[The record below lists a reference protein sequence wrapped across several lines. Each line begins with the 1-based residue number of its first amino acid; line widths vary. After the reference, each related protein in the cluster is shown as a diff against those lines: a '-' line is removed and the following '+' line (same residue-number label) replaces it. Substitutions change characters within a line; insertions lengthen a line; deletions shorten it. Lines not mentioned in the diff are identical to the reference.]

1 MILITAC
8 GAVIICLAGA
18 IAAVAFALRKN
29 PLAEGLMELAKEV
42 TALEEEMGEHFW
54 TDALNQIGSENVQA
68 EYFVN
73 IGGMPELQNITV
85 GIDGKIRRDMGRQL
99 LDAESSVSVANAEI
113 AEGSLWGTADRL
125 YLQVPSV
132 WEGSV
137 VLGAENISGQW
148 NDSAVKRGVEKLT
161 GQDLEIDQRIDAALF
176 RSFTVEPF
184 SAADFL
190 EKNSEKLRAVYEKMK
205 VIKVEKAQKEGLLNE
220 EQAGGLEEYVLA
232 DAAGNELQT
241 ICYLVILPE
250 EELKAFFP
258 DLVGD
263 IRLGVYLD
271 QEKRIV
277 RICTLPGE
285 KLATGIWEGR
295 AALNLTG
302 TEAVVDRLELES
314 TGVVNA
320 AQVLS
325 GLREKT
331 GTVSGAGSSDGAGDS
346 EKLRSSDVVGVSEEP
361 GISDEAGVS
370 DETGIFEESASAL
383 DLPGM
388 TEIEG
393 TIILEKNRD
402 VAGSYSMECSTF
414 VKERESVWEF
424 SLEAGMRG
432 ERAVAGEDVRD
443 VKGTDTGKSID
454 AVKGTD
460 TENVGTGEEND
471 MRNSNFVGEN
481 FSIEVENLVLKSQGE
496 VVCRG
501 SGEITFAPLEGE
513 IQMPSGK
520 EYWIG
525 EMNELETVVFLAE
538 CTKNIYE
545 NYSGYMRL
553 MQ

>member
-1 MILITAC
+1 MEKNNKRKQMILITAC
-8 GAVIICLAGA
+8 GAVIVCLAGA

-54 TDALNQIGSENVQA
+54 TDALNQIGSENVEA
-68 EYFVN
+68 EYSVN

-85 GIDGKIRRDMGRQL
+85 GIDGKIRRDMERQL
-99 LDAESSVSVANAEI
+99 LDMESSVSVANAQI
-113 AEGSLWGTADRL
+113 AEGSLWGTADSL

-161 GQDLEIDQRIDAALF
+161 GQDLEIDRRIDAALF
-176 RSFTVEPF
+176 RSFMVEPF

-220 EQAGGLEEYVLA
+220 EQAGQLEEYVLA

-250 EELKAFFP
+250 EELKALFP

-285 KLATGIWEGR
+285 KLATGIWEGH

-314 TGVVNA
+314 KGVVNA

-325 GLREKT
+325 GLREKI
-331 GTVSGAGSSDGAGDS
+331 G
-346 EKLRSSDVVGVSEEP
+346 
-361 GISDEAGVS
+361 
-370 DETGIFEESASAL
+370 TGIFEESESTS
-383 DLPGM
+383 DLA
-388 TEIEG
+388 
-393 TIILEKNRD
+393 D
-402 VAGSYSMECSTF
+402 
-414 VKERESVWEF
+414 
-424 SLEAGMRG
+424 
-432 ERAVAGEDVRD
+432 
-443 VKGTDTGKSID
+443 
-454 AVKGTD
+454 
-460 TENVGTGEEND
+460 
-471 MRNSNFVGEN
+471 
-481 FSIEVENLVLKSQGE
+481 
-496 VVCRG
+496 
-501 SGEITFAPLEGE
+501 
-513 IQMPSGK
+513 
-520 EYWIG
+520 
-525 EMNELETVVFLAE
+525 LAE
-538 CTKNIYE
+538 I
-545 NYSGYMRL
+545 
-553 MQ
+553 

>member
-1 MILITAC
+1 MEKNNKRKQMILITAC
-8 GAVIICLAGA
+8 GAVIVCLAGA

-68 EYFVN
+68 EYSVN

-85 GIDGKIRRDMGRQL
+85 GIDGKIRRDMGGQL

-137 VLGAENISGQW
+137 VLDTENINGQW

-161 GQDLEIDQRIDAALF
+161 GQDLEIDRRIDAALF

-220 EQAGGLEEYVLA
+220 EQAGQLEEYVLA

-285 KLATGIWEGR
+285 KLATGIWEGH

-314 TGVVNA
+314 AGVVNA

-325 GLREKT
+325 GLREKI
-331 GTVSGAGSSDGAGDS
+331 G
-346 EKLRSSDVVGVSEEP
+346 
-361 GISDEAGVS
+361 
-370 DETGIFEESASAL
+370 TGIFEESESTS
-383 DLPGM
+383 DLADLA
-388 TEIEG
+388 EIEG

-414 VKERESVWEF
+414 VKERENVWEF
-424 SLEAGMRG
+424 SLEAGVRG
-432 ERAVAGEDVRD
+432 ERAAASESAEDA
-443 VKGTDTGKSID
+443 KGTETGKSID

-460 TENVGTGEEND
+460 TENVDTGEEND
-471 MRNSNFVGEN
+471 MRKSNFAGGKL
-481 FSIEVENLVLKSQGE
+481 SIEVENLVLKSQGE
-496 VVCRG
+496 VVGRG

-513 IQMPSGK
+513 IQMPSRK
-520 EYWIG
+520 EYRIV

>member
-1 MILITAC
+1 MEKNNKRKQTILITVC
-8 GAVIICLAGA
+8 GAAIVCLAGT
-18 IAAVAFALRKN
+18 AAVAALTLQKN
-29 PLAEGLMELAKEV
+29 PLAEGLMELAREV

-68 EYFVN
+68 EYSVN
-73 IGGMPELQNITV
+73 VGGMPELQNITV
-85 GIDGKIRRDMGRQL
+85 GIDGKIRRDMERQL
-99 LDAESSVSVANAEI
+99 LDAEGSVSVANAEI
-113 AEGSLWGTADRL
+113 AEGSLWGTADSL
-125 YLQVPSV
+125 YLQVPSM

-137 VLGAENISGQW
+137 VLKAENISGQW

-161 GQDLEIDQRIDAALF
+161 GQDLEIDRRIDAALF
-176 RSFTVEPF
+176 RSFMVESF

-205 VIKVEKAQKEGLLNE
+205 VIKAEKAQKEGLLNE
-220 EQAGGLEEYVLA
+220 EQAGVLEEYVLA
-232 DAAGNELQT
+232 DAAGNKLQT

-271 QEKRIV
+271 QEKQIV

-285 KLATGIWEGR
+285 KFATGIWEGR

-325 GLREKT
+325 GLWEKT
-331 GTVSGAGSSDGAGDS
+331 G
-346 EKLRSSDVVGVSEEP
+346 
-361 GISDEAGVS
+361 
-370 DETGIFEESASAL
+370 TGIFEESESTS
-383 DLPGM
+383 DLTDM
-388 TEIEG
+388 AEIEG
-393 TIILEKNRD
+393 NIILEKNRD
-402 VAGSYSMECSTF
+402 VAGSCRMECSTF
-414 VKERESVWEF
+414 VKERENVWEF
-424 SLEAGMRG
+424 SLEAGIHG
-432 ERAVAGEDVRD
+432 ERVVAGEDVRD
-443 VKGTDTGKSID
+443 AKGTDTGKSID

-460 TENVGTGEEND
+460 AENVGTGEEND

-501 SGEITFAPLEGE
+501 SGEITFAPIEGE

-520 EYWIG
+520 EYRIG
-525 EMNELETVVFLAE
+525 EMNELETVVFLSE

>member
-8 GAVIICLAGA
+8 GAVIVCLAGA

-54 TDALNQIGSENVQA
+54 TDALNQIGSENVEA
-68 EYFVN
+68 EYSVN

-85 GIDGKIRRDMGRQL
+85 GIDGKIRRDMERQL
-99 LDAESSVSVANAEI
+99 LDMESSVSVANAQI
-113 AEGSLWGTADRL
+113 AEGSLWGTADSL

-161 GQDLEIDQRIDAALF
+161 GQDLEIDRRIDAALF
-176 RSFTVEPF
+176 RSFMVEPF

-220 EQAGGLEEYVLA
+220 EQAGQLEEYVLA

-250 EELKAFFP
+250 EELKALFP

-285 KLATGIWEGR
+285 KLATGIWEGH

-302 TEAVVDRLELES
+302 TEAVVDRLES
-314 TGVVNA
+314 KGVVNA

-325 GLREKT
+325 GLREKI
-331 GTVSGAGSSDGAGDS
+331 G
-346 EKLRSSDVVGVSEEP
+346 
-361 GISDEAGVS
+361 
-370 DETGIFEESASAL
+370 TGIFEESESTS
-383 DLPGM
+383 DLADLA
-388 TEIEG
+388 EIEG

-414 VKERESVWEF
+414 VKERENVWEF
-424 SLEAGMRG
+424 SLEAGVRG
-432 ERAVAGEDVRD
+432 ERAAASESAEDA
-443 VKGTDTGKSID
+443 KGTETGKSID

-460 TENVGTGEEND
+460 TENVDTGEEND
-471 MRNSNFVGEN
+471 MRKSNFAGGKL
-481 FSIEVENLVLKSQGE
+481 SIEVENLVLKSQGE
-496 VVCRG
+496 VVGRG

-513 IQMPSGK
+513 IQMPSRK
-520 EYWIG
+520 EYRIV